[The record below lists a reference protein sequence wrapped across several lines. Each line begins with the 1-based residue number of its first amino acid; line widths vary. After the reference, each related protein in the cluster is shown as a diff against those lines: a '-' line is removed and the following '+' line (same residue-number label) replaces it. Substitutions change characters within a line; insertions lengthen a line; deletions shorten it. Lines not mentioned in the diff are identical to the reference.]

1 MTPKEADQILKRM
14 SLNPFTY
21 RVFWSPEDEAYVGNC
36 AEFPSLSHLDSSHE
50 RALRG
55 IKQLVAT
62 IVADLQSEAQPI
74 PEALASRRY
83 SGAFKVRIPPSLHQR
98 LVIEAAEQGV
108 SLNRLAS
115 SKLSA

>member
-1 MTPKEADQILKRM
+1 MTPTNRGT

-36 AEFPSLSHLDSSHE
+36 AEFPSVSHLDSSHE

-55 IKQLVAT
+55 IKQLVEA
-62 IVADLQSEAQPI
+62 VVVDLQSEGEPI
-74 PEALASRRY
+74 PEALAARRY
-83 SGAFKVRIPPSLHQR
+83 SGAFKVRVPPSLHQR